1 MCVRECVCVRE
12 REKLRTAF
20 GALLC
25 LTSLYWRKSTY
36 VCGVCMEWLKWG
48 WKCGEVGAGL
58 GEERVESRKP
68 RISVPSLK

>member
-1 MCVRECVCVRE
+1 MCERE

-36 VCGVCMEWLKWG
+36 VCGVCMEWLKVGVEVWG
-48 WKCGEVGAGL
+48 GGG
-58 GEERVESRKP
+58 GPGGRK
-68 RISVPSLK
+68 SGKQKA